1 VLRLLENFTPSFNS
15 SLNPWSAAPAI
26 IIHAYVQK
34 NYLQSLGVLLENFIP
49 LFNPSILG
57 VQHLLEY
64 FMLPFS
70 PKEIS
75 AIPWSAAPA

>member
-1 VLRLLENFTPSFNS
+1 MDNLNS
-15 SLNPWSAAPAI
+15 NYRVVPKNNILNPSECNNSCFRS
-26 IIHAYVQK
+26 VQK
-34 NYLQSLGVLLENFIP
+34 NYLQSLGVLLENFTP
-49 LFNPSILG
+49 SFNPSILG

-75 AIPWSAAPA
+75 AITWSAAPA